1 MNVQSRTRTLA
12 TAALVAL
19 LAASFGA
26 AAAPEP
32 RENPRQEHR
41 DDRTDR
47 QDQRK
52 ERRAERKEQK
62 KERRQERRAERR
74 DDRQERRVERR
85 VERRDDRQDRRVERR
100 VERRD
105 DRRDDRQRQQA
116 VQRHYQQRLAQQR
129 YQAQYQRELR
139 AQQARLNALR
149 YDYRSNPYRHLP
161 ASYRYSYGGNWYS
174 TNRYGADMLRDA
186 VRRGYQEGLRAGR
199 ADRYDRW
206 SNGYR
211 DSRAWIDASY
221 GYDNY
226 YVRRADYQ
234 HYFRQGFERGYQD
247 GYHSRQ
253 RYGRYNDND
262 NTAIIFTAVLATILG
277 MQSIN

>member
-52 ERRAERKEQK
+52 ERRGERKEQK

-74 DDRQERRVERR
+74 DDRQE
-85 VERRDDRQDRRVERR
+85 RRVERR

-247 GYHSRQ
+247 GYYSRQ